1 MRNLYIALSSVALLL
16 LASCAKDKSNYDFQ
30 PQEAVSVSGI
40 QSNYTVISEKESLV
54 INPEVTSTDPNADLE
69 YLWGIYETNVQ
80 GYAPVLDT
88 LARTKNLNYAVKQP
102 AKGWVLVFRVTNK
115 RTKYAQYFTSGINV
129 VTDFTRGWY
138 VAKDDGSQS
147 DLDLF
152 LTPTSIVPDGTK
164 RENIYSFVNG
174 SKLEGK
180 ARMMTYFTSFKS
192 TVTGTLA
199 NTKTL
204 VLVTDKDASVAN
216 INTLKNIRN
225 MSTLFYEQPAVKAPD
240 FAFYGSSAF
249 YLINNRQVY
258 SIYAMS
264 ANNGQFGARKL
275 KDDQNTPY
283 RLSPY
288 FIGSSYGDPYFFDE
302 TSSSFLSCSMGTGT
316 SLVGITDETGTSMPT
331 NNNNKTMLYMGY
343 KFNTYLPAPEYRFK
357 VTGYAVFQDKT
368 NTSLKILSE
377 VATDRTKIK
386 LVNDTL
392 KTTDKLYNASM
403 YTLLSEDENIIY
415 FTVGNQVWSRNLS
428 SKSELLQYTIPA
440 GEEITFIRHKKYTS
454 EAAFAHNYFM
464 IGTKVGD
471 SYKIRMFT
479 KSSGS
484 LAASPAFTLEG
495 KGIARDVLY
504 ISPSVSEGTY
514 PISF

>member
-1 MRNLYIALSSVALLL
+1 
-16 LASCAKDKSNYDFQ
+16 
-30 PQEAVSVSGI
+30 
-40 QSNYTVISEKESLV
+40 
-54 INPEVTSTDPNADLE
+54 
-69 YLWGIYETNVQ
+69 
-80 GYAPVLDT
+80 
-88 LARTKNLNYAVKQP
+88 
-102 AKGWVLVFRVTNK
+102 
-115 RTKYAQYFTSGINV
+115 
-129 VTDFTRGWY
+129 

-174 SKLEGK
+174 SKLDGK
-180 ARMMTYFTSFKS
+180 ARIMSYFTGFKS

-199 NTKTL
+199 NTKTM
-204 VLVTDKDASVAN
+204 VLVTDKDVSVAN

-225 MSTLFYEQPAVKAPD
+225 INTLFYEPPAVKAPD
-240 FAFYGSSAF
+240 FAFYGSQAY
-249 YLINNRQVY
+249 YLINDRQVY

-264 ANNGQFGARKL
+264 LNTGQFGARKL

-302 TSSSFLSCSMGTGT
+302 NSSSFLSCSMGTGT
-316 SLVGITDETGTSMPT
+316 TLVGITDDTGTTMPVK
-331 NNNNKTMLYMGY
+331 NNNKTVLYMGY

-392 KTTDKLYNASM
+392 KTTDKLYNANL
-403 YTLLSEDENIIY
+403 YTLLAEDESIIY
-415 FTVGNQVWSRNLS
+415 FTIGNQVWSRNLS
-428 SKSELLQYTIPA
+428 SRSELLQYTVPA
-440 GEEITFIRHKKYTS
+440 GEEITFIRHKKYSS
-454 EAAFAHNYFM
+454 EAAYAYNYFM

-504 ISPSVSEGTY
+504 ISPSVSESTY
-514 PISF
+514 PVSF